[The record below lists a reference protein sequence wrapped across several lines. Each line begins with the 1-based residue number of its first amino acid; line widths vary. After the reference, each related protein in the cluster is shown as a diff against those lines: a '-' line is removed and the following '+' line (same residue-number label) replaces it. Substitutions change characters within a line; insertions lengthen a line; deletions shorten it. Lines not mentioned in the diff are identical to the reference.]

1 MTCNSNRRELA
12 RVRDRKFHVTQS
24 SPYARGEG
32 TRDEALKTTSTR
44 REART
49 NMAENQLSSCWNM
62 GSGTQSVLEDICLN
76 SLKRGSMQASKICR
90 GLAACRPDRPAQA
103 DSPEKAL
110 TVGGVGP
117 DGIFWHHHNTT
128 KQHPSVPQSAQ
139 SICPCRYPFVFV
151 FYGSFHGFLHA
162 ILHTINNQ

>member
-1 MTCNSNRRELA
+1 MACNSNRRELA

-24 SPYARGEG
+24 SPHFRGEG

-49 NMAENQLSSCWNM
+49 NMAENQLSSCSNM

-76 SLKRGSMQASKICR
+76 SSKRGCMRASKICR

-110 TVGGVGP
+110 TEGGVGP
-117 DGIFWHHHNTT
+117 DGIF
-128 KQHPSVPQSAQ
+128 
-139 SICPCRYPFVFV
+139 
-151 FYGSFHGFLHA
+151 
-162 ILHTINNQ
+162 